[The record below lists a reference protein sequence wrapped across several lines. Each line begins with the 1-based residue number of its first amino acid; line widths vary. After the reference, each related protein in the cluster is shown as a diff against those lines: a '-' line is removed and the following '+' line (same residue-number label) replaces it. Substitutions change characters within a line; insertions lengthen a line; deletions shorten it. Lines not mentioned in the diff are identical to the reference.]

1 MLDIE
6 EGQLGVWLSELTWVE
21 LCQRGQFRCRYCGEE
36 PLVEEADSFA
46 DEGLCGSCAAA
57 ERRWAAD

>member
-21 LCQRGQFRCRYCGEE
+21 FCERGQFRCRYCREE
-36 PLVEEADSFA
+36 PVIVFGIS
-46 DEGLCGSCAAA
+46 SVP
-57 ERRWAAD
+57 